1 MSSLQ
6 GWLVIEQAVLKIA
19 QICSKSYVN
28 DCIFSL
34 LQMKVKLQNS
44 TSNIDLSWFGMSGMQ
59 EWRGLKKMV
68 VMVPQTYM

>member
-1 MSSLQ
+1 MSNFFS
-6 GWLVIEQAVLKIA
+6 
-19 QICSKSYVN
+19 N
-28 DCIFSL
+28 DTVL